1 MPEMEKDGIQRK
13 VNRRLKD
20 SVFTALFGEIKYLRQ
35 LYAVLVDDQKEYRDE
50 DFKIL
55 TLENVLAPDVY
66 NDLGFMAGN
75 QLLVLVEEQSSFNPN
90 MAMRYLLYVANTYQ
104 NYIFEQKMN
113 IYETKKLEFPEP
125 KFYLV
130 YTGSRQFEGKQL
142 RLSDSFAGGE
152 ESKLELIVDILTE
165 EAVRGSILEEYMKF
179 CKIYDGNNQA
189 IADKWEA
196 LKQTITYCIENN
208 ILKEFLQNR
217 EREVREMLMQLYNQE
232 QIWDLVMEE
241 KYQLGLDEGR
251 EEGREEGMEKG
262 IESATQSI
270 AQKMKSMGFA
280 ADDIQKVTGLRL

>member
-1 MPEMEKDGIQRK
+1 MLYEVENMPEMEKDGIQRK

-217 EREVREMLMQLYNQE
+217 EREDR
-232 QIWDLVMEE
+232 
-241 KYQLGLDEGR
+241 
-251 EEGREEGMEKG
+251 
-262 IESATQSI
+262 
-270 AQKMKSMGFA
+270 KS
-280 ADDIQKVTGLRL
+280 VV